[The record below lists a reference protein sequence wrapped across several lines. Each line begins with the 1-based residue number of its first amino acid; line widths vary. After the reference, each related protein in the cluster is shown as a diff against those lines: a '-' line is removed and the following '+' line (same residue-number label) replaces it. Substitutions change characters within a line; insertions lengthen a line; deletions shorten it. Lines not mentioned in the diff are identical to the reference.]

1 MGVIL
6 QQWLILSPPVH
17 CYLSPSI
24 EASYLLLL
32 RSEIEIRSP
41 NIFEN
46 LFYYFVLV
54 KLNKLFSPTSLVAF
68 RVPQKK
74 TTIPFSCF
82 LTKILINLKRSF
94 ILKF

>member
-6 QQWLILSPPVH
+6 QQWLILSPPIH

-32 RSEIEIRSP
+32 HSEIEIGTP

-74 TTIPFSCF
+74 NNNHSLFMFHHKNI
-82 LTKILINLKRSF
+82 K
-94 ILKF
+94 